1 MQNII
6 SKLKDT
12 SSPQKVRIQSSDLT
26 INRTSSKTVAE
37 PGEEVN
43 ITITLYNNGTYD
55 MSSVFVTE
63 TFTGATFKN
72 RSVYIGGISYG
83 DANPNSGFNLNVI
96 IAPGNSETITYGIIM
111 DDPMPED
118 SRVATITTDI
128 TYKIDRFSYST
139 QSDPYSIEFTH
150 GDIAITK
157 TADKT
162 VAGKGQKI
170 KYQCIVRN
178 TGTLQDYDVVFK
190 DVIPTG
196 TTFVGGSV
204 AIDGV
209 WYSQYDPVAGFS
221 LGTIDGKS
229 QKVVVFEVVVD

>member
-6 SKLKDT
+6 SDLKDT
-12 SSPQKVRIQSSDLT
+12 SSSQKVRIQSTDLT
-26 INRTSSKTVAE
+26 IERTSSKIVAE

-43 ITITLYNNGTYD
+43 ITITLYNKGTYD
-55 MSSVFVTE
+55 MSSVFITE
-63 TFTGATFKN
+63 DIKGATFKN

-83 DANPNSGFNLNVI
+83 DANPNTGFNLNVI
-96 IAPGNSETITYGIIM
+96 IAPGNSETVTYAVVM

-118 SRVATITTDI
+118 SRVATIITDI
-128 TYKIDRFSYST
+128 NYKIDRFSYST
-139 QSDPYSIEFTH
+139 QSTPYSIEFTH

-157 TADKT
+157 TADKIA
-162 VAGKGQKI
+162 VGKGQKI

-178 TGTLQDYDVVFK
+178 TGTLQDYDVIFK
-190 DVIPTG
+190 DVMPTG
-196 TTFVGGSV
+196 TAFVGGSV
-204 AIDGV
+204 QIDGV